1 MNLQHKAFSLVDEV
15 RSFMSG
21 TQSLCF
27 LEGVQGFE
35 LEDLKS
41 YNQALSLSLSCEF
54 LSNQIKL
61 MFRSLIYDMAVKK
74 TNKRKSR
81 CTKGSSMCN
90 SSLLSSM

>member
-15 RSFMSG
+15 PSFMSG

-54 LSNQIKL
+54 LSNQVKL

-74 TNKRKSR
+74 NKQKKKQVHKRQQHV
-81 CTKGSSMCN
+81 
-90 SSLLSSM
+90 